1 MDRKKQLVFKYFDTV
16 FSGYKKHGRR
26 PVNMSPPHVLFSFD
40 SMGDNGVTA
49 FEYDTEGRSIRFN
62 YDDFYSAKNMFGIT
76 VGDLVDMCKEYVA
89 NKFDKPEALKT
100 TFFPRRLN

>member
-1 MDRKKQLVFKYFDTV
+1 MDRKKQLVFKYFDIV

-26 PVNMSPPHVLFSFD
+26 PVNVSPPHILFEY
-40 SMGDNGVTA
+40 MNNNGVTA
-49 FEYDTEGRSIRFN
+49 FEYDTENQSIRFN

-76 VGDLVDMCKEYVA
+76 VGDLVDICKQYVS
-89 NKFDKPEALKT
+89 NTFNKPEALKT